1 MSNVSFHLYDYYGK
15 IKMERICIIFHAE
28 KNKVFFKKLNHLIH
42 VGDWNNIPLC
52 LGPGC
57 HGLSFAQGVCC
68 KSA

>member
-42 VGDWNNIPLC
+42 VGD
-52 LGPGC
+52 
-57 HGLSFAQGVCC
+57 
-68 KSA
+68 